1 MNTIKSFLKTL
12 LINDIT
18 LAVITCCI
26 SLLFSAWVVTGLN
39 VFFYSFVLETIL
51 GLASFPFMALVLVC
65 LTVDYQ
71 QKSYSDF
78 VSVTDFV

>member
-12 LINDIT
+12 LINDST
-18 LAVITCCI
+18 LAVTTCCI
-26 SLLFSAWVVTGLN
+26 SLLFSAWVVAGLN
-39 VFFYSFVLETIL
+39 VFFDSFVLETIL

-71 QKSYSDF
+71 KQSYSDF
-78 VSVTDFV
+78 VSVTDF